1 MVTLTT
7 EKIGFNERLF
17 LLVSRQALT
26 LKHFNPIEKIDLNVY
41 FYISL
46 HQQGV
51 TANVLA
57 YDIIC
62 IGINIVGGNKCRG
75 KEHKLSK
82 NMALWSEA

>member
-7 EKIGFNERLF
+7 EKIRFNERLF

-26 LKHFNPIEKIDLNVY
+26 LKHFNPIEKIDLIVY

-51 TANVLA
+51 TANVLV
-57 YDIIC
+57 YDIIG
-62 IGINIVGGNKCRG
+62 IGCVK
-75 KEHKLSK
+75 KK
-82 NMALWSEA
+82 